1 MIDSNAQTSEPC
13 PPFIGEYGHGKSGPN
28 TAWLLHFCSRFQL
41 WAPSTFQQWHSGG
54 AGTWKHPMGT
64 WHRID
69 FILCHL
75 DWYNGLIA
83 SWTDHAVDLG
93 QSVVDH
99 RPVGCQISLALQP
112 KAGGP
117 PRYDLQALR
126 CPETWS
132 IVDCALRNAT
142 DIPWDLDVHQHAQ
155 QVRECIHDILEK
167 HIPKR
172 PTRPRQSFITDATWG
187 LRRHKLEL
195 KKSLDGLESRHC
207 WTWLDWSFL
216 CLKSHRPL
224 RHFYIPKLRQLL
236 RRERTMAGIRILLCE
251 LTKRT
256 RAELKL
262 DRVRHLQQLSED
274 CQHKPLHH
282 IYKEL
287 RKVGVGS
294 HYRKR
299 GTQPLPTFRKT
310 NGELSQ
316 STAEVAECWRQH
328 CQTMEAGEVV
338 DENRLLGWVI
348 GSHHHRIQVPNDTT
362 NIPSLADLEGHLRRM
377 QPGKACGL
385 DCVPSDLCHHFPSSL
400 GRLVYPIL
408 LKEYFGMQEAL
419 EYKGGRLIYAY
430 KGKGPRDDTGSYRGL
445 MLTSV
450 IGKAIRSTFR
460 DHFLPSYRR
469 FLGNTYYSARA
480 AGHVGQA
487 CLTLQLFCRHAK
499 LCGQSAGIIFL
510 DIRAAYY
517 SICREL
523 TSGWTGSD
531 DQIGHILHHFALP
544 SSDTAELR
552 KFLDVFGGATDLS
565 DMSASHRALLSELS
579 TGTWFKVIGSELV
592 TQTHGGSRPG
602 DGLADLIFGFVFG
615 RLLANLKTSLATKGL
630 WSDEPWILPVE
641 REQILDHLDEQ
652 VTVPC
657 NLDVIWA
664 DDLALAFRND
674 YASELVDD
682 IKLVA
687 ADLFDW
693 CALFGMTPNTG
704 RGKSE
709 ILLQLRGPHSRE
721 VRLQVFSGDSPA
733 LEISP
738 QRCPP
743 MKLHLVHL
751 YKHLGAQLHIGT
763 KLLHEIRI
771 RSGMMRTAYNLY
783 RKKVFGNSGLGLK
796 QRGQLLESMIFSIL
810 RWNIGGWYELDGNS
824 YTSVTEPQS
833 STLSEE
839 PAWCLME
846 LKRYGR
852 GLTIKSS
859 QCC

>member
-1 MIDSNAQTSEPC
+1 M
-13 PPFIGEYGHGKSGPN
+13 
-28 TAWLLHFCSRFQL
+28 
-41 WAPSTFQQWHSGG
+41 
-54 AGTWKHPMGT
+54 
-64 WHRID
+64 
-69 FILCHL
+69 
-75 DWYNGLIA
+75 
-83 SWTDHAVDLG
+83 
-93 QSVVDH
+93 
-99 RPVGCQISLALQP
+99 
-112 KAGGP
+112 
-117 PRYDLQALR
+117 
-126 CPETWS
+126 
-132 IVDCALRNAT
+132 
-142 DIPWDLDVHQHAQ
+142 
-155 QVRECIHDILEK
+155 
-167 HIPKR
+167 
-172 PTRPRQSFITDATWG
+172 
-187 LRRHKLEL
+187 
-195 KKSLDGLESRHC
+195 
-207 WTWLDWSFL
+207 
-216 CLKSHRPL
+216 
-224 RHFYIPKLRQLL
+224 
-236 RRERTMAGIRILLCE
+236 
-251 LTKRT
+251 
-256 RAELKL
+256 
-262 DRVRHLQQLSED
+262 
-274 CQHKPLHH
+274 
-282 IYKEL
+282 
-287 RKVGVGS
+287 
-294 HYRKR
+294 
-299 GTQPLPTFRKT
+299 
-310 NGELSQ
+310 
-316 STAEVAECWRQH
+316 
-328 CQTMEAGEVV
+328 
-338 DENRLLGWVI
+338 
-348 GSHHHRIQVPNDTT
+348 
-362 NIPSLADLEGHLRRM
+362 
-377 QPGKACGL
+377 
-385 DCVPSDLCHHFPSSL
+385 
-400 GRLVYPIL
+400 
-408 LKEYFGMQEAL
+408 
-419 EYKGGRLIYAY
+419 
-430 KGKGPRDDTGSYRGL
+430 
-445 MLTSV
+445 
-450 IGKAIRSTFR
+450 
-460 DHFLPSYRR
+460 
-469 FLGNTYYSARA
+469 
-480 AGHVGQA
+480 
-487 CLTLQLFCRHAK
+487 
-499 LCGQSAGIIFL
+499 
-510 DIRAAYY
+510 
-517 SICREL
+517 
-523 TSGWTGSD
+523 
-531 DQIGHILHHFALP
+531 IGHILHHFALP